1 MYYVDLNIGQEL
13 FNMLKFIATLPIN
26 TTSDNTTAFQP
37 AINIV
42 MHPAVGGFPSAWEFT
57 LIIVVAL
64 LAISFLASGKK
75 MLFVYFPHTIK
86 GETPKLLTHLLFF
99 SLFLLFY
106 LYLYNDYFSIS
117 WYALASLAR
126 SSPSTGTI

>member
-37 AINIV
+37 AISIV

-64 LAISFLASGKK
+64 LAISFLASGRKNVICLYPAYYK
-75 MLFVYFPHTIK
+75 RQKYPTCTFL
-86 GETPKLLTHLLFF
+86 

-106 LYLYNDYFSIS
+106 HYFLLFIQ
-117 WYALASLAR
+117 
-126 SSPSTGTI
+126 